1 VVRRWHNATTIGL
14 YCVEIR
20 TSNWEASL
28 QWYREVFGLRVLVR
42 VVDDEYALLE
52 AGETRLSLLG
62 RAQPG
67 SSSRRIS
74 LAFEVDDLDEVLNRL
89 ARAGS
94 TFSYPQKDH
103 EGLREANT
111 SDPDGNPIR
120 LFEWPR
126 EKN

>member
-1 VVRRWHNATTIGL
+1 VVRRWHNAASIGL

-20 TSNWEASL
+20 TANWQASL

-52 AGETRLSLLG
+52 AGETRISLLG

-67 SSSRRIS
+67 DPTRRIS
-74 LAFEVDDLDEVLNRL
+74 LAFEVEELNEIIHRL
-89 ARAGS
+89 QQAGS
-94 TFSYPQKDH
+94 TVSLPRKDR
-103 EGLREANT
+103 EGLREASTN
-111 SDPDGNPIR
+111 DPDGNPIR

-126 EKN
+126 NSH

>member
-20 TSNWEASL
+20 TTNWQASVD
-28 QWYREVFGLRVLVR
+28 WYRQVFGLRVLVR
-42 VVDDEYALLE
+42 VVDDQYALLE

-62 RAQPG
+62 RGRPG
-67 SSSRRIS
+67 EPSRRIS
-74 LAFEVDDLDEVLNRL
+74 LAFEVDDLDEILNRL
-89 ARAGS
+89 AQAGS
-94 TFSYPQKDH
+94 KFSYPAKDR

-111 SDPDGNPIR
+111 FDPDGNAIR

-126 EKN
+126 DRE

>member
-1 VVRRWHNATTIGL
+1 VVRRWHAAASIGL

-20 TSNWEASL
+20 TANWQASL

-62 RAQPG
+62 RTQPG
-67 SSSRRIS
+67 DTSRRIS
-74 LAFEVDDLDEVLNRL
+74 LAFEVEDLDEIVHRL
-89 ARAGS
+89 HRAGS
-94 TFSYPQKDH
+94 TVSLPQKDR
-103 EGLREANT
+103 EGLREAST
-111 SDPDGNPIR
+111 ADPDGNPIR

-126 EKN
+126 H